1 MFSNCSG
8 AGVPAEQ
15 PMKKQ
20 LDGSSSHFDQETW
33 RQILTAAKELFFAKG
48 YKGVSM
54 KEIADAVQV
63 TPAALYYHFPKGKE
77 DLFTKMIQTLFVEE
91 GVAGLDQV
99 LETTPDLR
107 ERLNLFTAFLLM
119 IPIDEQLTMLLR
131 DAREHI
137 KDPESQRIILSLRD
151 RIKQQVMGLF
161 QAARDA
167 GGSRR
172 ASRGRVR
179 RRTRSPCCL
188 TALRLPHNDT
198 SPDSFHALRR
208 GRKEMLHVM
217 KRCLSFLPYK
227 RRAHGGDH
235 DPLP

>member
-1 MFSNCSG
+1 
-8 AGVPAEQ
+8 
-15 PMKKQ
+15 MKKH
-20 LDGSSSHFDQETW
+20 LDGPSSHFDQETW

-167 GGSRR
+167 GEIRTDIPGEVLVSLYMGMLRESKSLQGSRQ
-172 ASRGRVR
+172 ASHAVTVLLDGIA
-179 RRTRSPCCL
+179 SP
-188 TALRLPHNDT
+188 AQRHQP
-198 SPDSFHALRR
+198 
-208 GRKEMLHVM
+208 
-217 KRCLSFLPYK
+217 
-227 RRAHGGDH
+227 
-235 DPLP
+235 